1 MHGASDSPN
10 KWNRGY
16 LLHCATIR
24 KIGVDYLCLFY
35 YICKL
40 MLSAMLAESENF
52 NMTPRIEFETQ
63 NVEMPDLDWREV
75 RNWINAVAQSHGCT
89 VHRLSYLFM
98 DDAGILESNIQA
110 LGHDYYTDIITFDY
124 SRDGR
129 LCGEIHISL
138 DTVRSNAE
146 GLGQPYSRE
155 LMRVIIHGV
164 LHLVGINDK
173 GPGEREIM
181 EAAENAALNMWPP
194 SLLL

>member
-1 MHGASDSPN
+1 MHHARN
-10 KWNRGY
+10 
-16 LLHCATIR
+16 R

-40 MLSAMLAESENF
+40 MLSVMLAESENF

-194 SLLL
+194 LLLL

>member
-1 MHGASDSPN
+1 MESGLFIALRNNSENLALIIVP
-10 KWNRGY
+10 
-16 LLHCATIR
+16 
-24 KIGVDYLCLFY
+24 FY